1 MDLGEREQLLRGI
14 ADGDVALRD
23 VGGLSPQ
30 DVFAIA
36 RVGAAAMQ
44 GGRYT
49 QAASVFSALIALEPR
64 ETTHR
69 LHLALAHQGE
79 GDVDAALAALDA
91 LLGLAGDR
99 EADPDLDPDLD
110 DDLADDLA
118 RAWLLRAE
126 LLGRTD
132 RHAAL
137 AALAAARAL
146 TSPAAVAVVD
156 AALGRR

>member
-23 VGGLSPQ
+23 IGGLSAQ
-30 DVFAIA
+30 DIFAIA

-44 GGRYT
+44 GGRYA
-49 QAASVFSALIALEPR
+49 QAADVFSALAALEPR
-64 ETTHR
+64 VTAHR
-69 LHLALAHQGE
+69 LHLALAHQGG

-91 LLGLAGDR
+91 LLGIAAHADADLGD
-99 EADPDLDPDLD
+99 DV
-110 DDLADDLA
+110 A

-132 RHAAL
+132 RDAAL

>member
-79 GDVDAALAALDA
+79 GNVDAALAAGEVLQPLVERPTVGGQRPHLGDEGILTTTRLVDDGVDA
-91 LLGLAGDR
+91 LMGGR
-99 EADPDLDPDLD
+99 E
-110 DDLADDLA
+110 
-118 RAWLLRAE
+118 
-126 LLGRTD
+126 GG
-132 RHAAL
+132 
-137 AALAAARAL
+137 
-146 TSPAAVAVVD
+146 VVGHD
-156 AALGRR
+156 

>member
-64 ETTHR
+64 QTTHR

-99 EADPDLDPDLD
+99 DADPDLD
-110 DDLADDLA
+110 DDLA

-132 RHAAL
+132 RDAAL
-137 AALAAARAL
+137 AALVAARAL
-146 TSPAAVAVVD
+146 TSAAAVAVVD

>member
-79 GDVDAALAALDA
+79 GNVDAALAALDA
-91 LLGLAGDR
+91 LLGLAGERD
-99 EADPDLDPDLD
+99 ADPDLDLD
-110 DDLADDLA
+110 DDLDDDLA

-132 RHAAL
+132 RDAAL

>member
-1 MDLGEREQLLRGI
+1 MDLVEREELLRGI

-23 VGGLSPQ
+23 IGGLSAR
-30 DVFAIA
+30 DIFAIA

-44 GGRYT
+44 GGRYA
-49 QAASVFSALIALEPR
+49 QAAEVFTALAALEPR
-64 ETTHR
+64 VTAHR

-79 GDVDAALAALDA
+79 GDVDAALDALDA
-91 LLGLAGDR
+91 LLGIVDAHADADLGD
-99 EADPDLDPDLD
+99 DV
-110 DDLADDLA
+110 A

-132 RHAAL
+132 RDAAL

>member
-1 MDLGEREQLLRGI
+1 MELVERERLLRGI

-23 VGGLSPQ
+23 VARLSAQ

-44 GGRYT
+44 GGRFA
-49 QAASVFSALIALEPR
+49 QAAEVFSALTALEPR
-64 ETTHR
+64 VTSHH
-69 LHLALAHQGE
+69 LHLALARQGE
-79 GDVDAALAALDA
+79 GDVDAALNALDA
-91 LLGLAGDR
+91 LQDLVEHTDSDDGDTV
-99 EADPDLDPDLD
+99 
-110 DDLADDLA
+110 A

-126 LLGRTD
+126 LLGRRD
-132 RHAAL
+132 HDAAL
-137 AALAAARAL
+137 GALNAARAL

>member
-23 VGGLSPQ
+23 VGGLSSQ

-36 RVGAAAMQ
+36 RVGAAAMK

-64 ETTHR
+64 QTTHR

-99 EADPDLDPDLD
+99 DADPDLD
-110 DDLADDLA
+110 DDLDDDLA

-132 RHAAL
+132 RDAAL

-146 TSPAAVAVVD
+146 TSAAAVAVVD

>member
-1 MDLGEREQLLRGI
+1 MDLVEREQLLRGI

-23 VGGLSPQ
+23 VGGLSSQ

-44 GGRYT
+44 GGRFA
-49 QAASVFSALIALEPR
+49 QAVDVFAALTALEPR
-64 ETTHR
+64 VVVHH
-69 LHLALAHQGE
+69 LHLALAHQGA

-91 LLGLAGDR
+91 LLRIASA
-99 EADPDLDPDLD
+99 ADSNDSD
-110 DDLADDLA
+110 DVA
-118 RAWLLRAE
+118 RALLLRAE

-132 RHAAL
+132 RDAAL
-137 AALAAARAL
+137 TALGAARAL